1 MDDPRIKP
9 GEEDPARPPEP
20 PPALPRYDPYDRPD
34 DDQPLR
40 RFGPSV
46 FRQDRQFL
54 NLLVIF
60 HFVLAGIA
68 FFMGLCPLIFLGM
81 GIWMVSGAFPTGPAP
96 PTYPGAPPGPQQPPP
111 LQLAGWIMIGEYG
124 FLFVAVYGAGILA
137 CVVGYFL
144 KRRRR
149 WLFCIVGSGIQ
160 CLFFPFGTVLGVFT
174 IIVLARESVRYI
186 FEHGEPKWTDDED
199 YE

>member
-9 GEEDPARPPEP
+9 GEEGPAPPQPPPSEP
-20 PPALPRYDPYDRPD
+20 PRHDPYDRPE
-34 DDQPLR
+34 DDQPFR

-54 NLLVIF
+54 GLLVIF

-68 FFMGLCPLIFLGM
+68 FFIGLCPLMGLAM

-96 PTYPGAPPGPQQPPP
+96 PTYPGSPQGPPPGQPP
-111 LQLAGWIMIGEYG
+111 QWIGWMMIGEYSVM
-124 FLFVAVYGAGILA
+124 LLVLYGAAILA

-144 KRRRR
+144 KRRKH

-160 CLFFPFGTVLGVFT
+160 CLFVPFGTILGVFT
-174 IIVLARESVRYI
+174 IIVLARESVRHI
-186 FEHGEPKWTDDED
+186 FQHGEPQSTDDED
-199 YE
+199 YP